1 MYPVAGFGL
10 ADQGP
15 AKLVANVTVGLVT
28 LAVLKFHVLV
38 ELVTAV
44 LASEMPVVVPSSCSV
59 AASAAASQNACVSFL
74 AINILPIS
82 TDTPSMPMRAK
93 AAIAIVIST

>member
-15 AKLVANVTVGLVT
+15 AREVANVTVGLLTVV
-28 LAVLKFHVLV
+28 LLKFHVLV

-44 LASEMPVVVPSSCSV
+44 LASEMPVVVPSSCST
-59 AASAAASQNACVSFL
+59 AASAAASQYACVSFL

-82 TDTPSMPMRAK
+82 TATPRMPMRAK
-93 AAIAIVIST
+93 AAIAIVMST

>member
-1 MYPVAGFGL
+1 MAGFGL
-10 ADQGP
+10 ATQGP
-15 AKLVANVTVGLVT
+15 AEVVANVTVGLLMV
-28 LAVLKFHVLV
+28 AVLKFQVLV

-44 LASEMPVVVPSSCSV
+44 FAFAMPVVVPSSCSE

-82 TDTPSMPMRAK
+82 TATPMTPMRAK
-93 AAIAIVIST
+93 AAIAIVTST